1 MQENPSAASHI
12 NNHVHS
18 SQPQQ
23 PTDTAPHFNFGPS
36 SNQHI
41 LAHTHSSDVVLL
53 SSMQSLPSAMD
64 LQPTLH
70 PQQLPWKSWLAV
82 PSPYLHIKL
91 TPWPTLGAMNALEI
105 QSLVVVLAAY
115 HLSLPVPLDMVKIR
129 LQNQVKELAG
139 RPMSARHTFETIFKS
154 EGLRGL
160 YRGMGVTAAGYLPTW
175 AIYFSAY
182 EWAKINSH
190 DRCNKLHLC
199 LSALHA
205 GLLSTSITNPIWVVR
220 ARIMTQHAK
229 PGPSS
234 LYHYTSTLDG
244 LVTIFRKEGWR
255 ALYKGLG
262 PSIVGVS
269 HVAIQFPLYEK
280 LKLVLKDSDGQIGG
294 HEIVFASAISKMVA
308 SSVTYPHEVVRTRFQ
323 TQLSLHSNTN
333 IEAPSLLPRSTSLNT
348 NPILSTKA
356 GPMASSVLENAQ
368 VAVGGSALLPKY
380 RGILQAVRT
389 ILREEGW
396 RGFYKGFALGLF
408 RTVPASALTI

>member
-1 MQENPSAASHI
+1 
-12 NNHVHS
+12 
-18 SQPQQ
+18 
-23 PTDTAPHFNFGPS
+23 
-36 SNQHI
+36 
-41 LAHTHSSDVVLL
+41 
-53 SSMQSLPSAMD
+53 
-64 LQPTLH
+64 
-70 PQQLPWKSWLAV
+70 
-82 PSPYLHIKL
+82 
-91 TPWPTLGAMNALEI
+91 
-105 QSLVVVLAAY
+105 
-115 HLSLPVPLDMVKIR
+115 MVKIR

-154 EGLRGL
+154 EGL
-160 YRGMGVTAAGYLPTW
+160 GVSIAAW
-175 AIYFSAY
+175 ASPQLDIFLHGPSTSLLTNGQ
-182 EWAKINSH
+182 KINSMQNQDQVH
-190 DRCNKLHLC
+190 FI
-199 LSALHA
+199 
-205 GLLSTSITNPIWVVR
+205 ITP
-220 ARIMTQHAK
+220 
-229 PGPSS
+229 P
-234 LYHYTSTLDG
+234 TLDG

-408 RTVPASALTI
+408 RTVPASALTILTFEFISGTLKQIVDVNKP

>member
-1 MQENPSAASHI
+1 
-12 NNHVHS
+12 
-18 SQPQQ
+18 
-23 PTDTAPHFNFGPS
+23 
-36 SNQHI
+36 
-41 LAHTHSSDVVLL
+41 
-53 SSMQSLPSAMD
+53 
-64 LQPTLH
+64 
-70 PQQLPWKSWLAV
+70 
-82 PSPYLHIKL
+82 
-91 TPWPTLGAMNALEI
+91 
-105 QSLVVVLAAY
+105 
-115 HLSLPVPLDMVKIR
+115 
-129 LQNQVKELAG
+129 
-139 RPMSARHTFETIFKS
+139 MSAD
-154 EGLRGL
+154 LRK
-160 YRGMGVTAAGYLPTW
+160 P
-175 AIYFSAY
+175 FSDTTDATSF
-182 EWAKINSH
+182 IH
-190 DRCNKLHLC
+190 V

-408 RTVPASALTI
+408 RTVPASALTILTFEFISGTLKQIVDVNKP